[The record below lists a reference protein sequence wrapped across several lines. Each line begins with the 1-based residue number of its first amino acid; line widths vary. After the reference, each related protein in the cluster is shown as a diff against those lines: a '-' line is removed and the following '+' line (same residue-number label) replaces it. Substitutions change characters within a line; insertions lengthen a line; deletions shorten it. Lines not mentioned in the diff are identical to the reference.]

1 VTSDRRG
8 SGPSFSGG
16 GVINWRVESAAPPP
30 LNDPRVPAA
39 AHGSRPL
46 PAAHSASSGPV
57 RGMGGLGGSLPSSSS
72 GVGVALSLTID
83 DQAPLDCSRKSGG
96 SDSGGFELDVP
107 TVLNLTTSG
116 QGGAAFQQRPST
128 SADHV
133 DAAPTTTSP
142 QQNDASERRLSLS
155 GSEQPAAK
163 TGDVIQTGGT
173 GTTLNVFDVKPT
185 SVSCSESGE
194 SRTHISTVNAR
205 DLEDGQ
211 AGQRIVAFMTL
222 DDLGEG
228 EASAVSSESADVTP
242 ASSDRRLDL
251 ETTSD
256 ETEDVKTA
264 PEQCLETVDDS
275 VPPKN
280 KHRSPT
286 PEGPF
291 IYTGDHMYR

>member
-72 GVGVALSLTID
+72 GVGAALSLTID

-116 QGGAAFQQRPST
+116 QSGAAFQQRPSA

-133 DAAPTTTSP
+133 DVDPSTTSP

-155 GSEQPAAK
+155 GLEQPAAT

-173 GTTLNVFDVKPT
+173 GTTLNELDVKPT
-185 SVSCSESGE
+185 SVSCSTS
-194 SRTHISTVNAR
+194 SDNRPQDVSVTSR
-205 DLEDGQ
+205 DLEDDQ

-222 DDLGEG
+222 DDRGEG
-228 EASAVSSESADVTP
+228 EAAAVSSKPADVTP
-242 ASSDRRLDL
+242 SSSDRRLDL

-256 ETEDVKTA
+256 ETEDMKTA
-264 PEQCLETVDDS
+264 PGQRLETVDDS
-275 VPPKN
+275 VLPKN

-286 PEGPF
+286 SEGQC
-291 IYTGDHMYR
+291 IYTGDQM